1 MESLNNKYILFVILF
16 ISYVFSISLV
26 FYPGAYDVNYWMK
39 WMGNIS
45 KFGLIKGYI
54 ANNDMYPPFA
64 TGVFYLI
71 IKLSRMIGI
80 DQFLCFKLTLFMFL
94 ISTSIMIF
102 IWTKNLLIS
111 ISSQLIFSLISMS
124 LGYIDILTAP
134 FILLS
139 LFSLQKKRYL
149 LFTFFY
155 FVNVMIKWQGLI
167 MVPFILVYLLN
178 ISSFKEIKTIDWK
191 KILNKIALPSIIL
204 LILTFLVFSYE
215 VYYAFSRAL
224 NNNFLSDTINFN
236 WIVTRGLYLI
246 GNYKLSYGVMEA
258 ITIKKGGEI
267 DLVMSATFWLLYIS
281 CLISFIKDEKNFLNL
296 LKYSVVG
303 YFAYFL
309 FNIGIHENHL
319 FVAALLSLV
328 IIAFDPKYL
337 GLTIGINLIL
347 NICLFFWFEV
357 DGKQDFIDGI
367 FLTEI
372 SVILALLFT
381 ILFAF
386 VYFPVIK
393 NLKESFL
400 SKRLRIK

>member
-1 MESLNNKYILFVILF
+1 MQSLNNKYILFVILL
-16 ISYVFSISLV
+16 ISCVFSLSLL

-45 KFGLIKGYI
+45 KFGLFKGYI

-80 DQFLCFKLTLFMFL
+80 DQFLCFKLTLFVFL
-94 ISTSIMIF
+94 ISTTIMIF

-124 LGYIDILTAP
+124 LGYIDIVTAP

-155 FVNVMIKWQGLI
+155 FINVMIKWQALI

-204 LILTFLVFSYE
+204 LIITFLVFGYE

-246 GNYKLSYGVMEA
+246 GNYKLSYGVMEV

-281 CLISFIKDEKNFLNL
+281 CLISFIKDEKFFLNL

-303 YFAYFL
+303 YFVYFL

-337 GLTIGINLIL
+337 GATIGINLVL

-357 DGKQDFIDGI
+357 DGTQVFIDGI
-367 FLTEI
+367 FFTEI
-372 SVILALLFT
+372 SVVLALLFT

-400 SKRLRIK
+400 AKRLRIK